1 MSMSAEQIHEA
12 ISKLAPEF
20 EAEARKCEVERRPT
34 EALAQLMRQTQIPMS
49 KVPKV
54 LGGCEISPAEQ
65 VDFFARLAYLNPTAA
80 WIGFNYSG
88 VAGMIGACLPE
99 AGVEQLFGA
108 GRSPLIAAVSAP
120 TGKSERVEGGY
131 TVSGAWRYASGVT
144 CADYVFLMTICNEPL
159 GPLGVVIPVEQV
171 ELIDDWHMAALQGTG
186 SVDVKA
192 EGVFVPDAMT
202 GSPLIQVR
210 GGSQYTRMGY
220 RGYVGG
226 ENFGFTLGVA
236 QRLVEETAKLAKT
249 KKRVLDPHTVGDRG
263 AFQQELARADVAMR
277 SSRIYLMDEL
287 DRAEAICDESQ
298 EPLSPHDN
306 ARVEAAVGYATETTI
321 QACTRLFPYAGAG
334 ALHLDHPI
342 QRGLRDV
349 IGSGQHLVATNET
362 LDLWGKA
369 LLEAAN

>member
-1 MSMSAEQIHEA
+1 MTTSIDEIYEA
-12 ISKLAPEF
+12 IEKLAPEF

-34 EALAQLMRQTQIPMS
+34 AALAALMRETKIPMS

-65 VDFFARLAYLNPTAA
+65 VDLFARLAYLNPTAA

-88 VAGMIGACLPE
+88 VAGMIGACVTDE
-99 AGVEQLFGA
+99 GVETIFGG

-120 TGKSERVEGGY
+120 TGKTERVEGGY
-131 TVSGAWRYASGVT
+131 TLSGHWRYASGVT
-144 CADYVFLMTICNEPL
+144 CADYVLLMTICSDPL
-159 GPLGVVIPVEQV
+159 GPLAVVVPVDQV
-171 ELIDDWHMAALQGTG
+171 ELIDDWHTAALQGTG

-192 EGVFVPDAMT
+192 EGVFVPEAMT
-202 GSPLIQVR
+202 GSPLVQRR
-210 GGSQYTRMGY
+210 GGSQYMRMGL

-236 QRLVEETAKLAKT
+236 QRLVAETAKLAKT
-249 KKRVLDPHTVGDRG
+249 KKRVLGPTTIGERG
-263 AFQQELARADVAMR
+263 AFQQELGRTDVTLRAARA
-277 SSRIYLMDEL
+277 YLMEEL
-287 DRAEAICDESQ
+287 DRALAICE
-298 EPLSPHDN
+298 ETEAPLSPHEN
-306 ARVEAAVGYATETTI
+306 ARVEAAVGFATESTI

-342 QRGLRDV
+342 QRALRDV
-349 IGSGQHLVATNET
+349 VGSGQHIVATNET

-369 LLEAAN
+369 LLGAAD